1 MPTWDLP
8 EPQGPMIPTLIN
20 ASSPAMPR
28 HGLHIVLPTHYR
40 LTGTDDLLR
49 RIREQQVT
57 IAKEQKIDAS
67 AAGLPHYEAYAQML
81 EVHLFELTILS
92 RYGQPRRPRGL
103 MLALEE
109 AIADA
114 LGLSVNQVQ
123 KLRKGIAA
131 CQKGDRSKVKWLK
144 IAR

>member
-1 MPTWDLP
+1 
-8 EPQGPMIPTLIN
+8 
-20 ASSPAMPR
+20 
-28 HGLHIVLPTHYR
+28 
-40 LTGTDDLLR
+40 
-49 RIREQQVT
+49 
-57 IAKEQKIDAS
+57 
-67 AAGLPHYEAYAQML
+67 
-81 EVHLFELTILS
+81 
-92 RYGQPRRPRGL
+92 